1 MNKEIKIILTLNEK
15 TTEFDLP
22 VEDDMEI
29 VDFLISLQMFLAT
42 FSNLTT
48 FDIYDSSFER
58 IALVGKDN
66 ELYISKT
73 YSNLKYIYD
82 LFNSGIDKIEV
93 IALSSS
99 SVEKVLKEEKL
110 LKEALDNY
118 KI

>member
-22 VEDDMEI
+22 VEDDMELI
-29 VDFLISLQMFLAT
+29 DFLISLQMFLAT

-58 IALVGKDN
+58 IAIVGKEH

-73 YSNLKYIYD
+73 YSNIKIIQD
-82 LFNSGIDKIEV
+82 LLDAGINKIEV
-93 IALSSS
+93 IALSNS

-110 LKEALDNY
+110 LQEALDNY